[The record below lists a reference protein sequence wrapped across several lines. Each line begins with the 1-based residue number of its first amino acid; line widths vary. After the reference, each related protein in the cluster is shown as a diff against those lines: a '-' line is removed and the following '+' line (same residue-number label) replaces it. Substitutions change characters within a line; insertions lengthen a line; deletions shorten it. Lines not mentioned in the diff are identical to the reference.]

1 MNQEDIAERQTTPIC
16 TISQIFAKAI
26 LQLELHDI
34 QLPESSKESA
44 LNVSDVA

>member
-1 MNQEDIAERQTTPIC
+1 MNQKDSAEHQITPIC

-34 QLPESSKESA
+34 QLPESSQESSS
-44 LNVSDVA
+44 NVSNVA

>member
-1 MNQEDIAERQTTPIC
+1 MNQKDSEEHQITPIC

-34 QLPESSKESA
+34 QSPESSQESA
-44 LNVSDVA
+44 LNVPDVA